1 MKKRFKLRIVSLSMC
16 LTFAMLI
23 AIGPNALALTIT
35 RNFIGGA
42 PQANTTGGG
51 NLIGIFDAAADK
63 WERAILD
70 PFDITLNFGWAPVGG
85 ANHALNAQGGTPNRE
100 TKGTI
105 LFNNTASNL
114 QWFMDSTPNQNEE
127 YQTFTETFADLGG
140 GSINTGRFFTDPVFP
155 FEQGRFDLLST
166 ALHEIGHSLGM
177 SMAHNSFIA
186 ETLDLDI
193 DVTAPLPFAGT
204 TLQLRTNN
212 FGVVSHFADLGL
224 GARPVMGSY
233 DELTRYILSEVDIL
247 AMAQISGFTNLNLNP
262 KPIPEPT
269 TIALLSI
276 GLAGLAGA
284 EVRRRRKKKA
294 VDKS

>member
-1 MKKRFKLRIVSLSMC
+1 
-16 LTFAMLI
+16 MLL

-42 PQANTTGGG
+42 QQANTTGGG
-51 NLIGIFDAAADK
+51 NLIDIFDAAADK

-100 TKGTI
+100 TEGTI
-105 LFNNTASNL
+105 LFNNTASNF

-204 TLQLRTNN
+204 TLQLKTNN
-212 FGVVSHFADLGL
+212 SGVVSHFADLGL
-224 GARPVMGSY
+224 GVGPVMDSN

-262 KPIPEPT
+262 KPTPEPA
-269 TIALLSI
+269 TIALLGI

-294 VDKS
+294 VNKN

>member
-1 MKKRFKLRIVSLSMC
+1 
-16 LTFAMLI
+16 MLL

-42 PQANTTGGG
+42 QQANTTGGG

-105 LFNNTASNL
+105 LFNNTASNF

-262 KPIPEPT
+262 KPMPEPT
-269 TIALLSI
+269 TIALLGI
-276 GLAGLAGA
+276 GLVGLAGGA
-284 EVRRRRKKKA
+284 VRRRWKKKA